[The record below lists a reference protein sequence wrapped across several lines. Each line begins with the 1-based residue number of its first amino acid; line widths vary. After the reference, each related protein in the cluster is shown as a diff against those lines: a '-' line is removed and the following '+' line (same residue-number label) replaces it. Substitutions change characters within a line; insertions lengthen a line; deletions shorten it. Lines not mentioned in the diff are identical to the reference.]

1 MRLDLDRLVAAHL
14 IDSQLL
20 PVQEARLGLA
30 LARPRRPRV
39 ALWVANGRGRAPPR
53 DCCLGDLTS
62 PSREKEPTDGQKPV
76 QPGHKHKGKGKGKIN
91 LVPCLDQQL
100 RETKPRDGVSQ

>member
-1 MRLDLDRLVAAHL
+1 MDGRRVGLDRLAA
-14 IDSQLL
+14 
-20 PVQEARLGLA
+20 
-30 LARPRRPRV
+30 RV
-39 ALWVANGRGRAPPR
+39 R